1 MYRSVSRELGGKMQI
16 RTPWRAVAA
25 MFMLCGVFTGIW
37 STRIPA
43 LADGVNASHDVLG
56 QVLLCM
62 GIGAIASFSFA
73 SILSDKIGAA
83 KASLWLMIGYFAF
96 FLGLPLVGNV
106 WQMAVVFGIFGV
118 FHGMVDVCMNAWA
131 AEVEKHM
138 KRSVMSSFHAMFS
151 LGAGVG
157 AASAFLAVKI
167 GLSLFEHFLIGAG
180 LCLVLLLPFSCL
192 RWESERST
200 GARGPLFV
208 FPRGALLLVGLFSMS
223 SAIGEGAMGDW
234 SAIFLREAKGASEAR
249 AALGFTAFN
258 VMMVVVRLLG
268 QFAVSRFGPV
278 LVARIS
284 GMVAVF
290 AGILV
295 INADSITL
303 AIFGFGLMGLAYA
316 LIVPLAF
323 TRAGQQPGIST
334 GRAIA
339 GVATLAYG
347 GLLMGPPVIGFV
359 AEAYSLEAAFMMI
372 VGLGVVT
379 IGLAGTLK
387 TPE

>member
-1 MYRSVSRELGGKMQI
+1 MQI

-25 MFMLCGVFTGIW
+25 MFMLCGLFTGIW

-56 QVLLCM
+56 QLLLCM
-62 GIGAIASFSFA
+62 GLGAIASFSFA
-73 SILSDKIGAA
+73 SLLSDKFGAA
-83 KASLWLMIGYFAF
+83 KASLWLMIGYFVF
-96 FLGLPLVGNV
+96 FLALPLVGSV
-106 WQMAVVFGIFGV
+106 WQMAVVFAIFGV

-151 LGAGVG
+151 LGAGLG
-157 AASAFLAVKI
+157 AASAFLAVNV
-167 GLSLFEHFLIGAG
+167 GLSLFQHFLIGAG
-180 LCLVLLLPFSCL
+180 LALILLLPFSFIG
-192 RWESERST
+192 WDSEKST
-200 GARGPLFV
+200 ASRGPLFV
-208 FPRGALLLVGLFSMS
+208 FPRGTLLLVGLFSMS

-258 VMMVVVRLLG
+258 IMMVVVRLLG
-268 QFAVSRFGPV
+268 QFIVARFGAV
-278 LVARIS
+278 LVARAS
-284 GMVAVF
+284 GSVAVI
-290 AGILV
+290 AGILL
-295 INADSITL
+295 ITAQDIAL
-303 AIFGFGLMGLAYA
+303 AIFAFGLMGIAYA

-359 AEAYSLEAAFMMI
+359 AEVFSLETAFMMI
-372 VGLGVVT
+372 IGLGAVT

-387 TPE
+387 APE